1 MNYCFGA
8 TLKTYRERR
17 GISQAKLATAAGLD
31 HTFVSRLESEQ
42 RIPSR
47 DTVTKLCEQLDLGE
61 FDTWNLMA
69 SAGFTNGHTEPPP
82 LEDEIEKLLMLVRG
96 ALRDDHSSVADK
108 RTLIRSIKLMLDGI
122 TFKEIC

>member
-17 GISQAKLATAAGLD
+17 GISQSKLATAAGLD
-31 HTFVSRLESEQ
+31 HTYVSRLESEQ

-69 SAGFTNGHTEPPP
+69 SAGFTNGHAEPPP
-82 LEDEIEKLLMLVRG
+82 ANGEIENFIMLVRG
-96 ALRDDHSSVADK
+96 ALYDDRTPAADK
-108 RTLIRSIKLMLDGI
+108 HAVIRSVKLMLDGI